1 MGAGPLPQPARRTGL
16 NPRLGVIAALPAE
29 AGCLHA
35 GKLSIARPVEIE
47 KNLFLC
53 LSGAGQRAALKS
65 AGQLRAL
72 NIGALVSWGV
82 AGAIRRGLGPGDL
95 LVASRIAGAEISY
108 DPRHH
113 WRDRAL
119 QMLRRRGHNA
129 RAAPLASVD
138 QICRG
143 PAQKRA
149 LAETT
154 GASAVDMESAA
165 LAAEARRHKLDLLVV
180 RAIADTLD
188 DTLPAAVTE
197 HTDNL
202 GRPRLPGFLVSVLR
216 QPGQIAALITLAN
229 RYRKAIH
236 ALKIIAADLKT
247 RHFLYDDTDQRH

>member
-1 MGAGPLPQPARRTGL
+1 M
-16 NPRLGVIAALPAE
+16 
-29 AGCLHA
+29 
-35 GKLSIARPVEIE
+35 
-47 KNLFLC
+47 
-53 LSGAGQRAALKS
+53 
-65 AGQLRAL
+65 
-72 NIGALVSWGV
+72 

-113 WRDRAL
+113 WRDRML

-202 GRPRLPGFLVSVLR
+202 GPARACRLSRFSAKTTGPDSR
-216 QPGQIAALITLAN
+216 ADHLAS